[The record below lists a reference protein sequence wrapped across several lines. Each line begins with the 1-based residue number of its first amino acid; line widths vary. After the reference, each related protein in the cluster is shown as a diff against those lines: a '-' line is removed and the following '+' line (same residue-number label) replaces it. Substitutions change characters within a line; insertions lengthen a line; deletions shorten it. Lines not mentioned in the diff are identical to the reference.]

1 MNKRRLKLW
10 ARSPTIIILGLF
22 LLAALHYSL
31 KYPMAYSESQTL
43 VYAKQY
49 ADPGFLPG
57 DWYLSQYQP
66 TRIPYQVFVYPLV
79 QTMPLQDVSLW
90 ARLLGYLVAAAG
102 LGLIGH
108 RLRLPAPY
116 IWIAL
121 GLFIFL
127 DQAAIPGREWIFRR
141 AESKVI
147 AYGLV
152 LFAVRALMDRRI
164 ATAGMLGGLATT
176 MHILV
181 GFWASVALGLTILAE
196 RLGSWRARVVAGLS
210 WCMGTAYAFY
220 AVFVRLGEPSASA
233 GFDVSV
239 IWNDFRNPHY
249 TDISRWPWDEPRA
262 LLLWFLCV
270 AALVGVPKL
279 YPARQQLRVVS
290 RFALFTLVP
299 FEATLLLAPTP
310 FGATLTHYLPFRVAD
325 TLIPLFGLLVV
336 VPAAFR
342 HVVQPR
348 ARALV
353 AAVAVIALTIFAWEG
368 FADGLEHRRE
378 FPRCGVAG
386 GYGSTTAFHNACEWV
401 RERTPVGSLL
411 LVSPENSLVNY
422 LCERPVIVSFRNI
435 PSSDVGIE
443 EWYARLV
450 DLNGGEQPY
459 RTGYAAADE
468 IDHNFHSLPDADYL
482 RLGRKYGARYLLLY
496 GRATETRLPR
506 LFRDRDWSVHLL
518 SSRSGTDAATPTTDT
533 GN

>member
-210 WCMGTAYAFY
+210 WCMGAAYAFY

-270 AALVGVPKL
+270 APWSASRSCIRHASNFGSCRGSPF
-279 YPARQQLRVVS
+279 LRS
-290 RFALFTLVP
+290 YRSK
-299 FEATLLLAPTP
+299 
-310 FGATLTHYLPFRVAD
+310 
-325 TLIPLFGLLVV
+325 
-336 VPAAFR
+336 
-342 HVVQPR
+342 
-348 ARALV
+348 
-353 AAVAVIALTIFAWEG
+353 
-368 FADGLEHRRE
+368 
-378 FPRCGVAG
+378 PRCCWRRHLSGRR
-386 GYGSTTAFHNACEWV
+386 SHTICPSEWPTRSYRCSV
-401 RERTPVGSLL
+401 YWLL
-411 LVSPENSLVNY
+411 
-422 LCERPVIVSFRNI
+422 C
-435 PSSDVGIE
+435 
-443 EWYARLV
+443 
-450 DLNGGEQPY
+450 
-459 RTGYAAADE
+459 
-468 IDHNFHSLPDADYL
+468 
-482 RLGRKYGARYLLLY
+482 
-496 GRATETRLPR
+496 LPR
-506 LFRDRDWSVHLL
+506 SATW
-518 SSRSGTDAATPTTDT
+518 SSRAPGHS
-533 GN
+533 